1 MSLKFAGPGETF
13 GFSARSRPPQ
23 MILLAH
29 QLQRVVSAFATPKGV
44 KIQLR
49 AGIDAGP
56 AVGAVVGKIRRFY
69 CLYGDTL
76 NTAARCCDA
85 ATPGTI
91 WCTERCESAIP
102 SREGI
107 TC

>member
-1 MSLKFAGPGETF
+1 
-13 GFSARSRPPQ
+13 

-56 AVGAVVGKIRRFY
+56 AVGAVVGKMRRFY
-69 CLYGDTL
+69 YLYGDTL
-76 NTAARCCDA
+76 NTAASCCVV